1 MYFDYYLL
9 FIRVIYISYNMDS
22 SLSLAD
28 SKISA
33 LFMFIL
39 IISGSFLGEIFPCKL
54 RKELTNNMYLKHLFG
69 FFTMIFFVVISSPD
83 AEDDDASGSPKSIM
97 DTILSSSILY
107 TMFILITKIPLTIF
121 YIIFVLLGG
130 TYLMS
135 LHKQNLVT
143 NMTKPNQ
150 PNKNDSLAELK
161 RYDQFITYT
170 YIAIFIILFFGVI
183 SYARKKKME
192 YKGKFDYITFFLG
205 KTTCKNA

>member
-1 MYFDYYLL
+1 
-9 FIRVIYISYNMDS
+9 MDS
-22 SLSLAD
+22 SLSLAN

-54 RKELTNNMYLKHLFG
+54 REELTNNMYLKHLFG

-83 AEDDDASGSPKSIM
+83 ADDDASGSPKSIL

-130 TYLMS
+130 TYLMT

-192 YKGKFDYITFFLG
+192 YKGKFDYVTFFLG
-205 KTTCKNA
+205 KTICKQT